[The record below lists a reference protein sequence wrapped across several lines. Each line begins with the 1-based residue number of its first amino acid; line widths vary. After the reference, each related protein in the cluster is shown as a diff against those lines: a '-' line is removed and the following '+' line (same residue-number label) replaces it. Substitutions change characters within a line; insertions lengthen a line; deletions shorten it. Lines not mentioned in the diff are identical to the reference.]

1 MNSQFY
7 QFTDAI
13 VVSVTM
19 ASDLQHLHAS
29 LQLADAIIVSANIGS
44 DLRNLISWINCKI
57 VASQAPCEMDVTP
70 RKRTQIVTLH
80 KHTATTYWETA
91 AFVGESL
98 ATVSRVIKLKE
109 DAASVSPERKG
120 KCHCKKKTAARDVD
134 YLLRQRKKDPR
145 KMSDA

>member
-44 DLRNLISWINCKI
+44 DLRNLIS
-57 VASQAPCEMDVTP
+57 
-70 RKRTQIVTLH
+70 
-80 KHTATTYWETA
+80 
-91 AFVGESL
+91 
-98 ATVSRVIKLKE
+98 
-109 DAASVSPERKG
+109 
-120 KCHCKKKTAARDVD
+120 
-134 YLLRQRKKDPR
+134 
-145 KMSDA
+145 